1 LQLAVILALKKYHP
15 DTQKPGT
22 LLLLL
27 LLLLLLT
34 SREVWKKKNKDK
46 ESKTH

>member
-1 LQLAVILALKKYHP
+1 MSKSCLQLAVILALKKHHP

-27 LLLLLLT
+27 LT
-34 SREVWKKKNKDK
+34 SREDWKKKNKDK

>member
-27 LLLLLLT
+27 LLLLT